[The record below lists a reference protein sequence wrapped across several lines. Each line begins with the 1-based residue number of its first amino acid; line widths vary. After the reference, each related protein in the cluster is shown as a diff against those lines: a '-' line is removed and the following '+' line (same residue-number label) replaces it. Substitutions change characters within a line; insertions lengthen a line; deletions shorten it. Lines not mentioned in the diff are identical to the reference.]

1 MAKTNGAVQNFDIL
15 GGVAL
20 AVAGVTTVW
29 TESFLCPKDVTFGFE
44 FKFASPGVVACDIF
58 MEQGNTAPVPES
70 AISTNMVVPDGKVAM
85 AADVGDTLK
94 HVIAYAPVVTNFLR
108 FKIVGK
114 GANNAGTTLA
124 SLIVNTI
131 VNA

>member
-1 MAKTNGAVQNFDIL
+1 MAKTNGAVQNVDIL

-29 TESFLCPKDVTFGFE
+29 TESFVCPKDVTFGFE
-44 FKFASPGVVACDIF
+44 YKFASPGVVACDIF
-58 MEQGNTAPVPES
+58 VEQGNTAPVPES
-70 AISTNMVVPDGKVAM
+70 AISTDMVVPDGASAM

-94 HVIAYAPVVTNFLR
+94 HVTAYSPVVTNFIR

-114 GANNAGTTLA
+114 GLNDAGTTLA
-124 SLIVNTI
+124 SLVINTI